1 MQVRDLM
8 TEGLTTIDDTMT
20 CHDAV
25 ERMMRRGVRHL
36 AVVDKRGGLSGVV
49 TDRDLR
55 HHLFDPK
62 VLKQV
67 GAVTVEALLK
77 ATPVAH
83 VMSTPA
89 ITIEASEPLENAT
102 RRMLER
108 KIGSLPVVDHGQ
120 LIGILTETDVL
131 RRIVGEDACCHDVE
145 TIVVSYP

>member
-1 MQVRDLM
+1 MKILDLM
-8 TEGLTTIDDTMT
+8 TEGVTIIESSMT

-36 AVVDKRGGLSGVV
+36 AVVDKRGGLSGMV

-55 HHLFDPK
+55 HRLFDPEI
-62 VLKQV
+62 LDQV
-67 GAVTVEALLK
+67 GRVSVETLLK

-89 ITIEASEPLENAT
+89 VTIEADEPLESAT
-102 RRMLER
+102 RRMLDH
-108 KIGSLPVVDHGQ
+108 KIGALPVLEHGR
-120 LIGILTETDVL
+120 LVGILTETDIL

>member
-36 AVVDKRGGLSGVV
+36 AVVDKRGGLCGVV

-67 GAVTVEALLK
+67 GTVSVEALLK

-89 ITIEASEPLENAT
+89 VTIEAYEPLENAT

-108 KIGSLPVVDHGQ
+108 KIGSLPVVDHGR

-145 TIVVSYP
+145 AIVVSYP

>member
-1 MQVRDLM
+1 MKVRELM
-8 TEGLTTIDDTMT
+8 TEGVTTIDDGMT

-36 AVVDKRGGLSGVV
+36 AVVDKRGGLCGMV

-55 HHLFDPK
+55 HRLFEPGI
-62 VLKQV
+62 LQQV
-67 GAVTVEALLK
+67 GTVSVESLLK

-83 VMSTPA
+83 VMSAPA
-89 ITIEASEPLENAT
+89 VTIEASEPLENAT
-102 RRMLER
+102 RCMLDH
-108 KIGSLPVVDHGQ
+108 KIGSLPVLEHGR
-120 LIGILTETDVL
+120 LVGMITETDLL